1 MNTKT
6 KEIYSEVYSVLNKLG
21 NDYINK
27 IPDNLY
33 KMIKQEKLEEYN
45 PKYIFTI
52 NLEEQKIKKESI
64 AMIALFHLN
73 YWCDSNEEKEKLRK
87 LFKENENKY
96 QTELCEKYNPDNIF
110 KNRCKP
116 NVENQETNNKNQE
129 KIKNAKEIIKYKESI
144 FKRILNKIK
153 MFFNK

>member
-1 MNTKT
+1 
-6 KEIYSEVYSVLNKLG
+6 
-21 NDYINK
+21 
-27 IPDNLY
+27 
-33 KMIKQEKLEEYN
+33 
-45 PKYIFTI
+45 
-52 NLEEQKIKKESI
+52 
-64 AMIALFHLN
+64 MIALFHLN